1 VSGATIGAERT
12 LTASPK
18 NAHGRTA
25 EEDPLRDINLQLGRC
40 LKTGFTH
47 AAIQLVALMIAVGV
61 VFWLLS
67 VSDAYIGSKLFL
79 VALLLGTL
87 LGHCYQMMRHHEC
100 GLLVLKQLEITA
112 KDRAKTNRLYDL
124 SILDPLTGLHN
135 RRFGEQSLKEA
146 IDRSGKTGDCL
157 AIVLIDLDYFKEI
170 NDQCG
175 HAVGDLALK
184 EFSRS
189 LRKAI
194 RACDTPVRLGG
205 DEFLL
210 VLPDCPR
217 DKVSVILQRIGT
229 PTVNCDGI
237 KIHVCYS
244 SGAAHFEYGDTAEK
258 ILSRA
263 DEVLY
268 AKKAARST
276 SPKSVT
282 PISNLPLRIGSQL
295 SNREARAAEPA

>member
-1 VSGATIGAERT
+1 MEA
-12 LTASPK
+12 
-18 NAHGRTA
+18 
-25 EEDPLRDINLQLGRC
+25 RDKTQTHDALKSTNLQLDRN
-40 LKTGFTH
+40 LKTAFRYTITET
-47 AAIQLVALMIAVGV
+47 AALVAAVAL

-67 VSDAYIGSKLFL
+67 VSDAYIGTKFA
-79 VALLLGTL
+79 VIALILGTL
-87 LGHCYQMMRHHEC
+87 LSHWCQLLRQHEC
-100 GLLVLKQLEITA
+100 RSLVLRQAEISA

-124 SILDPLTGLHN
+124 SVLDPLTGLHN
-135 RRFGEQSLKEA
+135 RRFGEQNLKDEIA
-146 IDRSGKTGDCL
+146 RSQKTGDCL
-157 AIVLIDLDYFKEI
+157 AVVLMDLDYFKEI
-170 NDQCG
+170 NDQFG

-184 EFSRS
+184 EFSRC

-229 PTVNCDGI
+229 PTIQHDGI
-237 KIHVCYS
+237 KIHICYS
-244 SGAAHFEYGDTAEK
+244 SGNAHFEYGDTSEK

-268 AKKAARST
+268 AKKAARSST
-276 SPKSVT
+276 PPKASPFDVKILTKPAPSGI
-282 PISNLPLRIGSQL
+282 PIRNAGGI
-295 SNREARAAEPA
+295 ETA